1 MFTHKNNNTHK
12 KSIFYA
18 ETLFLKQPT
27 VPYIF
32 VFFFSNCLRL
42 VMLLKLSMCRPTNI
56 LFNFCLLKCIICFT
70 LFISFAVRIQN
81 YYDNRE
87 KKSRIYIIFVKIYIL
102 RSFVPNL
109 VLQFSEKMQIKSKL
123 TILKFFLAFC
133 SRKPENIPVYN
144 FFSV

>member
-1 MFTHKNNNTHK
+1 MFTHKNNTHK

-27 VPYIF
+27 VPYIYIC
-32 VFFFSNCLRL
+32 FFFSNCLRL

>member
-1 MFTHKNNNTHK
+1 MFTHKNNTHK

-56 LFNFCLLKCIICFT
+56 LFTFCLLKCIICFT

-109 VLQFSEKMQIKSKL
+109 VLQCSEKMQIKSKL
-123 TILKFFLAFC
+123 TIFPCFLLSETRKHSSLQFFFQC
-133 SRKPENIPVYN
+133 NR
-144 FFSV
+144 

>member
-1 MFTHKNNNTHK
+1 MFTHKNNTHK
-12 KSIFYA
+12 KNIFYA

-27 VPYIF
+27 LYIC
-32 VFFFSNCLRL
+32 FFSNCLRL

-56 LFNFCLLKCIICFT
+56 LFTFCLLKCIICFT

-81 YYDNRE
+81 YQDNRE

-133 SRKPENIPVYN
+133 SRKPENNPVYN

>member
-27 VPYIF
+27 LYIC
-32 VFFFSNCLRL
+32 FFFSNCLRL

-56 LFNFCLLKCIICFT
+56 LFNFCLLKCIFCFT